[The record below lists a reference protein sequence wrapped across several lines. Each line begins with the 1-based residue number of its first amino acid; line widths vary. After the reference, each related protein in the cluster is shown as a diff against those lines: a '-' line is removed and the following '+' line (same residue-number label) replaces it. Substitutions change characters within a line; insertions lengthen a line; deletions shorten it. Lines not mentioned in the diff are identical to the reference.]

1 MPLLTDEQPKDLIDV
16 RFVCATYCKP
26 HVTHFTLMAMQERRK
41 RSRIEEEKK
50 QLDRRESA
58 AQDEELPKEEV
69 IRRLR
74 LLGQPITLFGE
85 VRQSPVLISCHSA
98 PSTSAY
104 PCQLILLSHHCEDQ
118 MKTRL
123 YDLDHNQDDAARA
136 ARLKLAQEEFQLED
150 EHAGGQ
156 QANSL
161 LEMQRAAKTQDDKDL
176 AGLDKQKKDAKD
188 AVAAQHNGQEVS
200 RPHKNMQEFLE
211 RSFKNSRNKKQ
222 HPVRFISAT
231 LG

>member
-1 MPLLTDEQPKDLIDV
+1 
-16 RFVCATYCKP
+16 
-26 HVTHFTLMAMQERRK
+26 
-41 RSRIEEEKK
+41 
-50 QLDRRESA
+50 
-58 AQDEELPKEEV
+58 
-69 IRRLR
+69 
-74 LLGQPITLFGE
+74 
-85 VRQSPVLISCHSA
+85 
-98 PSTSAY
+98 
-104 PCQLILLSHHCEDQ
+104 